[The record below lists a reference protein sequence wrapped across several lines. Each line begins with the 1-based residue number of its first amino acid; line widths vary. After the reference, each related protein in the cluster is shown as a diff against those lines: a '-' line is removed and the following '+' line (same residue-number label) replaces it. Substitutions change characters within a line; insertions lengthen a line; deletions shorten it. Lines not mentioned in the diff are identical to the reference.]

1 MKHAYSFLAGVAL
14 VSLCVVATR
23 SLPGYMFLVGFG
35 VSVISHVLLVRAI
48 GCSKVARLF
57 LNLDSFR
64 LAPHWSSGA
73 YKRGRKTQDLEM
85 SESVRSEKSES
96 IGVQAQQGRVSHSQK
111 WSGTSP
117 NRATVGGPAKV
128 FGKEL
133 PTRCNSSAARNANR
147 RSVVQY
153 REMLS
158 SVHQDVLSAL
168 CNLKV
173 PFAEAQE
180 AVLAAGKDGQSFD
193 ELFKVALAHVNAGV
207 GKSRRAA

>member
-23 SLPGYMFLVGFG
+23 SLPGWMFLVGFG

-57 LNLDSFR
+57 SYLDSFR

-73 YKRGRKTQDLEM
+73 KQLC
-85 SESVRSEKSES
+85 
-96 IGVQAQQGRVSHSQK
+96 RVPS
-111 WSGTSP
+111 
-117 NRATVGGPAKV
+117 NRAELLVKVPCGQRIDPGPDSWLLNRSAEETLGSKPERPSSPTN
-128 FGKEL
+128 EL
-133 PTRCNSSAARNANR
+133 RPCRNPNSARNGKC
-147 RSVVQY
+147 RSVVNSV
-153 REMLS
+153 EMLS

-193 ELFKVALAHVNAGV
+193 ELFKTALAHVNAGV